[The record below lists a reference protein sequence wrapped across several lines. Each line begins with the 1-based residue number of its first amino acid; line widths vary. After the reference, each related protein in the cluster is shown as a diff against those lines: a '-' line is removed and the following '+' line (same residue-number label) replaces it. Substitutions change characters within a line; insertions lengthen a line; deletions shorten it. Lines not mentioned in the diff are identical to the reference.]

1 MKKLILAAIAFTSVV
16 TANAQAEIKTTDTTA
31 IAKVVSNKD
40 DQRKVEVKI
49 NELPSAVQTAIK
61 SDQFKGWEAK
71 KAYIVKGDPTTYYEV
86 EMVNAKTEKNVVK
99 FNENGTVID

>member
-16 TANAQAEIKTTDTTA
+16 SANAQAEIKTADTTA
-31 IAKVVSNKD
+31 TAKVVSNKD
-40 DQRKVEVKI
+40 DQRRVQIKI

-61 SDQFKGWEAK
+61 SDQFKGWDAK
-71 KAYIVKGDPTTYYEV
+71 TAYVVKGDMTYYEV